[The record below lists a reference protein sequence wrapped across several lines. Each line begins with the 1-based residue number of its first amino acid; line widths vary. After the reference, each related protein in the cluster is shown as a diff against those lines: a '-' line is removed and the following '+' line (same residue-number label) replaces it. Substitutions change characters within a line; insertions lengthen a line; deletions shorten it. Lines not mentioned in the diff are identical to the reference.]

1 VEQITVN
8 LPDRDKPMQRRKH
21 PQLGDHVAQLM
32 ALLKLDADT
41 DIH

>member
-1 VEQITVN
+1 
-8 LPDRDKPMQRRKH
+8 MQRRKH